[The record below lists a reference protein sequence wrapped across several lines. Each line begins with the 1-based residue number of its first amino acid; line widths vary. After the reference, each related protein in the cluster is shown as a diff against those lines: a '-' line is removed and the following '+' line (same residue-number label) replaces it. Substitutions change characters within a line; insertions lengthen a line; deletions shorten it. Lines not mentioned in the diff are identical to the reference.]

1 MNDGTYKAQQ
11 RLLEKFPKFA
21 QLKIKHTHT

>member
-1 MNDGTYKAQQ
+1 MNDGTYRAQQ

-21 QLKIKHTHT
+21 QLKIKNKHT